1 MTNLQLIDAFG
12 TIKARIA
19 DLEAEAKAMH
29 AQLLALGE
37 GAYEGD
43 LFRVTV
49 EHSTRTNVDRKAI
62 LDVLQP
68 SRQLVTAH
76 TSYSDVWTVKAKAR
90 NGRALAA

>member
-1 MTNLQLIDAFG
+1 MTNMQLVDAFG
-12 TIKARIA
+12 ALKARIA
-19 DLEAEAKAMH
+19 DLELEAKAMH
-29 AQLLALGE
+29 SQLLAMGE

-62 LDVLQP
+62 IDVLQP
-68 SRQLVTAH
+68 SRQLITAH

-90 NGRALAA
+90 NGRAIAA